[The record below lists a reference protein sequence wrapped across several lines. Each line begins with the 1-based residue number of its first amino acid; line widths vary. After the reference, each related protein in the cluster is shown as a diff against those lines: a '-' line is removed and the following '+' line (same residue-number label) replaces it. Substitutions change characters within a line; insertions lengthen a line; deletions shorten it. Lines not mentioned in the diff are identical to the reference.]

1 MPDTYYLTKGGLK
14 KLEAE
19 FEHLKERRI
28 KVSGRIEEAIKM
40 GDLSENAEYSDA
52 KDEQGF
58 IEGRIAEVKV
68 ILRNYEIIKK
78 DKKAKDEV
86 VIGCTVEAIC
96 DGEKR
101 TFTIVGIEEADPSKG
116 FISHLSPIGKA
127 FVGGKK
133 GDTVDVETPGGI
145 MKCKI
150 LKIS

>member
-1 MPDTYYLTKGGLK
+1 MPEIHYLTKEGLK
-14 KLEAE
+14 KLKAE
-19 FEHLKERRI
+19 FEELKERRVR
-28 KVSGRIEEAIKM
+28 VSGRIEEAIKM

-52 KDEQGF
+52 KDEQAF
-58 IEGRIAEVKV
+58 IAGRMAEVTI

-86 VIGCTVEAIC
+86 VIGCTVEADC
-96 DGEKR
+96 AGDKR
-101 TFTIVGIEEADPSKG
+101 TFTIVGVEEADPSKG
-116 FISHLSPIGKA
+116 YISHLSPIGSA
-127 FVGGKK
+127 FMGSKK

>member
-1 MPDTYYLTKGGLK
+1 MPDIHYLTKEGLK
-14 KLEAE
+14 KIENELEE
-19 FEHLKERRI
+19 LKERRV

-68 ILRNYEIIKK
+68 ILRNCEIIKT
-78 DKKAKDEV
+78 DKKAKEEV
-86 VIGCTVEAIC
+86 AIGCTVEADC
-96 DGEKR
+96 AGDKR

-116 FISHLSPIGKA
+116 YISHQSPIGSA
-127 FVGGKK
+127 FMGRKK
-133 GDTVDVETPGGI
+133 GDTVDVETPDGI